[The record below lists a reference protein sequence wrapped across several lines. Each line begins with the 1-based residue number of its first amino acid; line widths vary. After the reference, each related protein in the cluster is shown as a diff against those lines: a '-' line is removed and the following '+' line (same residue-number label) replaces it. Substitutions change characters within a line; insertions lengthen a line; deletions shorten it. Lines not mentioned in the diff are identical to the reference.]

1 MDSDVI
7 YKFVFGLERL
17 PFSWTLFPETYV
29 IGLLGSSN
37 VLHGDMSHQLVH
49 RTESFVAGL
58 FRV

>member
-1 MDSDVI
+1 MI

-49 RTESFVAGL
+49 RAESFVAGL

>member
-1 MDSDVI
+1 MI